1 MCYTDIHHG
10 LKVRGVRRTQ
20 ARGQRIGAKP
30 MTERKHPDVLG
41 ETGRWLDIGSAIVLA
56 LATMASAW
64 CAYQSALWSGVQTFR
79 LAAVSTAGRDAAAQ
93 SMKALELRGL
103 DASMFINYVEA
114 RGRGDTSLEDFLYG
128 RFRPEMRKALDAWLK
143 TDPLHNPH
151 APLTPFQMAEYVQP
165 ELLEAQ
171 RQQREAE
178 KMEAAARQAN
188 QFSDQYVLLT
198 VVFATV
204 LFFGGISGTFRSRRL
219 QLTAFAIAVLLF
231 VVTIVGLG
239 TMPICNE

>member
-1 MCYTDIHHG
+1 
-10 LKVRGVRRTQ
+10 
-20 ARGQRIGAKP
+20 
-30 MTERKHPDVLG
+30 MTEREHADVSRRNPDTLEKR
-41 ETGRWLDIGSAIVLA
+41 ETSRWLDIGSAIVLA

-64 CAYQSALWSGVQTFR
+64 CGYQSARWSGVQTFR
-79 LAAVSTAGRDAAAQ
+79 LAAVSTAGREAAAQ

-114 RGRGDTSLEDFLYG
+114 RGRGDTSLEDFLYQ

-151 APLTPFQMAEYVQP
+151 APL
-165 ELLEAQ
+165 
-171 RQQREAE
+171 
-178 KMEAAARQAN
+178 
-188 QFSDQYVLLT
+188 
-198 VVFATV
+198 FATV

-219 QLTAFAIAVLLF
+219 QLIAFAIAVLLF
-231 VVTIVGLG
+231 VVTVVSLG

>member
-1 MCYTDIHHG
+1 
-10 LKVRGVRRTQ
+10 
-20 ARGQRIGAKP
+20 
-30 MTERKHPDVLG
+30 MTEREHADVLS
-41 ETGRWLDIGSAIVLA
+41 EPSRWLDIGSATVLA

-64 CAYQSALWSGVQTFR
+64 CGYQSALWGGVQTFR
-79 LAAVSTAGRDAAAQ
+79 LAAVSKAGRESAAQ

-103 DASMFINYVEA
+103 DASMFIDYVDA
-114 RGRGDTSLEDFLYG
+114 KGHGDTSLEEFLYQ

-143 TDPLHNPH
+143 TDPLHNPN

-165 ELLEAQ
+165 EQLEAE
-171 RQQREAE
+171 RQQKAAE

-188 QFSDQYVLLT
+188 QFADEYVLLT
-198 VVFATV
+198 VLFATV

-219 QLTAFAIAVLLF
+219 QLTAFAIAVLLL
-231 VVTIVGLG
+231 VVTVVGLG